1 MQQHN
6 ITVTKTA
13 RFFTEGNP
21 DASEVWILLHGY
33 GMLASKMI
41 TYFSELEKKE
51 IFIIAPEGLSRFY
64 WKGFQ
69 GDVVAS
75 WMTKEDRQDEIVDY
89 INYLNKLFIELKLE
103 NKKINI
109 LGFSQGVA
117 TSSRWLSQVNFNIN
131 KLVFWAGEPAY
142 DIDYSYL
149 KNVPNLYYVYGNQ
162 DLFIQEGQILK
173 IQNQFNPYLFEYINF
188 DGKHELNTIVLT
200 KLIKA

>member
-1 MQQHN
+1 
-6 ITVTKTA
+6 
-13 RFFTEGNP
+13 
-21 DASEVWILLHGY
+21 
-33 GMLASKMI
+33 
-41 TYFSELEKKE
+41 
-51 IFIIAPEGLSRFY
+51 
-64 WKGFQ
+64 
-69 GDVVAS
+69 
-75 WMTKEDRQDEIVDY
+75 MTKEDRQDEIVDY

-173 IQNQFNPYLFEYINF
+173 IQNQFNSYLFEYINF